1 MRYLTYFFYIGWHW
15 GISMAFFIIW
25 YEIRGEK
32 QFGVKTIGT
41 DDLVTHLPAAELEHA
56 SMYEPV
62 NYYTGSWLFDHV
74 EKHELD
80 TAFLDAGCGKGRVL
94 AIAAAYG
101 FKHITGIDFSP
112 RLYNDALE
120 TATALENRYA
130 DCKVD
135 IVCADARKYDIPDQ
149 VGVIFLFN
157 PFDEVIMNDFIDQ
170 VMESLIRKP
179 RALKILYANPQ
190 CKQLWLDAGFKEVDT
205 FQKLKYLRG
214 SVLTF

>member
-1 MRYLTYFFYIGWHW
+1 MRYLSYFFYIGWHW

-32 QFGVKTIGT
+32 HFGVKTIGT
-41 DDLVTHLPAAELEHA
+41 DDLVTHVPAAELEHA

-62 NYYTGSWLFDHV
+62 NYYTGTWLLDHV

-94 AIAAAYG
+94 AMAAAYG
-101 FKHITGIDFSP
+101 FKHITGIDFAP

-135 IVCADARKYDIPDQ
+135 VVCADARKYDIPDQ

-190 CKQLWLDAGFKEVDT
+190 CKQLWLDAGFKEVAT

>member
-1 MRYLTYFFYIGWHW
+1 MKYLSYFFYIGWHW
-15 GISMAFFIIW
+15 GISMAFFVIW

-41 DDLVTHLPAAELEHA
+41 DDLVTHVPAAELEHA

-80 TAFLDAGCGKGRVL
+80 TALLDVGCGKGRVL

-101 FKHITGIDFSP
+101 FKEITGIDFSP
-112 RLYNDALE
+112 KLYGDALE
-120 TATALENRYA
+120 TAAALENRYT

-157 PFDEVIMNDFIDQ
+157 PFDEVIMDDFISQ
-170 VMESLIRKP
+170 VMESLLRKP
-179 RALKILYANPQ
+179 RPLKILYANPQ
-190 CKQLWLDAGFKEVDT
+190 CKQLWIDAGFKELDN
-205 FQKLKYLRG
+205 FQKLKYLKG